1 MLGKDTSAQI
11 TEGDESCSAAKPET
25 QRQIEPALQICRYLL
40 EMFSVPLLRSHATTS
55 LVDRDRLQLY
65 YSDHSV
71 ILVSSAVNF
80 SKDDGLD
87 KFIANIIAFHCLS
100 FEENGILDTLTS
112 KNINLI
118 CNPNIPKDDRVV
130 QHGNELRFSGEKPG
144 DCFTVVLDDVISRDP
159 ATIGR
164 STAVL
169 NATCSKWEDTELVI
183 KVSWPSS
190 NRVSETEFL
199 KKANEEAEKTDGKWA
214 TKHLPRVLYS
224 KDVVFGQDSTLNS
237 VARLF
242 NNAKLV
248 NKEYKYERRTL
259 RVIIQERLYP
269 LKMLTDVGEI
279 GQVFV
284 DVACS
289 MCVLFSSQFPS
300 LTSG

>member
-1 MLGKDTSAQI
+1 
-11 TEGDESCSAAKPET
+11 
-25 QRQIEPALQICRYLL
+25 
-40 EMFSVPLLRSHATTS
+40 MFSVPLLRSHATNS

-71 ILVSSAVNF
+71 ILVSSAINF

-159 ATIGR
+159 AIIGR

-190 NRVSETEFL
+190 GRVSETEFL
-199 KKANEEAEKTDGKWA
+199 RKAIDEAEKTDGKWA
-214 TKHLPRVLYS
+214 TKHLPNILYS
-224 KDVVFGQDSTLNS
+224 KGVVFDQDSTLDS

-242 NNAKLV
+242 ENAKF
-248 NKEYKYERRTL
+248 ESGDYKYERRTL
-259 RVIIQERLYP
+259 RVIIQERLTP
-269 LKMLTDVGEI
+269 LKTLKDVKDI

-284 DVACS
+284 DIACS
-289 MCVLFSSQFPS
+289 TRVLFSCQFLS
-300 LTSG
+300 LTRGQFIVGSTTTPGSCTAT